1 MPKTGNR
8 TEQIAAFDT
17 GPLLQ
22 TMDDLDVMRDYLKGD
37 NFNAPEMQ
45 HDLLRLHGLAMRFVN
60 EGHTDPVMAE
70 EMFDLAADLECRIQ
84 DMSDALARML
94 VPIRTLQA
102 LEPSDQERPGF

>member
-8 TEQIAAFDT
+8 NEQIAAFDT
-17 GPLLQ
+17 GTLLR
-22 TMDDLDVMRDYLKGD
+22 MVDDLNVMRDQLKGD

-60 EGHTDPVMAE
+60 EGHTDPVVAE

-84 DMSDALARML
+84 DLSDALVRML
-94 VPIRTLQA
+94 APIRRLQA
-102 LEPSDQERPGF
+102 LEPSDQVRPGF

>member
-17 GPLLQ
+17 GPLLR
-22 TMDDLDVMRDYLKGD
+22 TVDDLDVMRDHLKGD

-102 LEPSDQERPGF
+102 LEPSDKERPGF